1 MVAEWKIQKLLKKEK
16 TCCFNCSSLRESSL
30 TSQLGSVV
38 LKCIIFVVIFFQHV
52 ISLFWLNLISWTL
65 RILLSYYQTNIVILL
80 QIDILEGVTERLQH
94 HLATIF
100 CPDVLVAQTIFKAI
114 QLFPLVSLKNV
125 NAPRPELVVPIPIFC
140 RLFRSDKNGDH
151 QYWKWSNFHDVD
163 YQKLIT
169 LAVIITSTIIIT
181 TFNVLWFYSICNNLF
196 SGTTKSQRLL

>member
-1 MVAEWKIQKLLKKEK
+1 MFEKIDWEIRNKYVVQPDTLKKITVE
-16 TCCFNCSSLRESSL
+16 FS
-30 TSQLGSVV
+30 
-38 LKCIIFVVIFFQHV
+38 
-52 ISLFWLNLISWTL
+52 
-65 RILLSYYQTNIVILL
+65 
-80 QIDILEGVTERLQH
+80 ERLQH

-196 SGTTKSQRLL
+196 SGTTKTQRLL